1 MNPNKLSSRF
11 FPLAKA
17 VFSAAVL
24 PILFIYVMVAKPD
37 YVIIN
42 ALGHVVIPVAH
53 WVGDVVTWP
62 IRAVGNTIDGIAE
75 ISNLRAE
82 NQELRAKLDAATAN
96 QVTCDIAIKEN
107 QKLNH
112 ELGMIQTQSRD
123 AIIADVLHDNGAL
136 GHKTFLINRGKNDN
150 IEPGMVVVSTDM
162 MLVGIV
168 MDVANNF
175 ARVRAL
181 TDADTNITVRFVGT
195 DVYAIMTGNGTNEP
209 AIGFFSRSDFTPA
222 NGTRIVTS
230 NISGVLPAGIP
241 VGKVRDKNDADVTN
255 ISEITRVIVLKF
267 DTPKNEYK

>member
-1 MNPNKLSSRF
+1 MHEQIKNINTLDELSALYTATFGKNGTMTARLKQMKDLDNEARAALNRENVELRDLF
-11 FPLAKA
+11 KTRQMEIET
-17 VFSAAVL
+17 AVL
-24 PILFIYVMVAKPD
+24 
-37 YVIIN
+37 
-42 ALGHVVIPVAH
+42 
-53 WVGDVVTWP
+53 
-62 IRAVGNTIDGIAE
+62 
-75 ISNLRAE
+75 
-82 NQELRAKLDAATAN
+82 
-96 QVTCDIAIKEN
+96 
-107 QKLNH
+107 
-112 ELGMIQTQSRD
+112 
-123 AIIADVLHDNGAL
+123 
-136 GHKTFLINRGKNDN
+136 
-150 IEPGMVVVSTDM
+150 

-267 DTPKNEYK
+267 DTQKNEYK